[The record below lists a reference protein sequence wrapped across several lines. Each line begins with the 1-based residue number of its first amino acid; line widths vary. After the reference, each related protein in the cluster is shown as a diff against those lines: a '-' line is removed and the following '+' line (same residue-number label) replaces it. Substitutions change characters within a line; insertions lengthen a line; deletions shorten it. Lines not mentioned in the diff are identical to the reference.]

1 MNSGLTP
8 SLHLFAIGTTRGIW
22 QQRQSSSL
30 IDSDSELSSSDSD
43 SELSSDDEE
52 GASNNSDI
60 FSRNGTRRGS
70 NIDQANNAVN
80 INISG
85 HQFAPAPIR
94 EPRDQRAREPA
105 FTLSPA
111 IATATTTKSIVE
123 AIAVLIQYD
132 YENGNPPFCM

>member
-1 MNSGLTP
+1 MQTANCRLVIQT
-8 SLHLFAIGTTRGIW
+8 ANC
-22 QQRQSSSL
+22 
-30 IDSDSELSSSDSD
+30 
-43 SELSSDDEE
+43 EE
-52 GASNNSDI
+52 GASNNSNI

-70 NIDQANNAVN
+70 NIDQVVNNAVN

-111 IATATTTKSIVE
+111 IATATATATTTKSIVE
-123 AIAVLIQYD
+123 AIAVYIQYD

>member
-30 IDSDSELSSSDSD
+30 IDSDSELSS
-43 SELSSDDEE
+43 DDEE

-70 NIDQANNAVN
+70 NIGQANNAVN